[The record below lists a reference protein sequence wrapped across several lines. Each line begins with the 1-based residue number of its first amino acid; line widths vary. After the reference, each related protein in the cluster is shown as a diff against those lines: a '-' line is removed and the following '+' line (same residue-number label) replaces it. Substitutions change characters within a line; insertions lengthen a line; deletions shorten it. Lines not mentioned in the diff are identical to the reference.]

1 MGSKTKQTRQGQK
14 SYWETQL
21 NQRLSTLTEKG
32 IEPER
37 IAKDPGIRK
46 IRARIRQ
53 TQGSLRAIAD
63 SEKKAEEVSK
73 IKAEKTAAP
82 KMEKGKKEKEQ
93 PKEPELSKRQ
103 QKKMKKIESKDK
115 E

>member
-1 MGSKTKQTRQGQK
+1 MASKTKQTRQGQK

-21 NQRLSTLTEKG
+21 KQRLSVLAEKG
-32 IEPER
+32 TEPEK

-46 IRARIRQ
+46 MRARIRQ
-53 TQGSLRAIAD
+53 AQGSLRAIAD
-63 SEKKAEEVSK
+63 LEKKVEEVSK

-82 KMEKGKKEKEQ
+82 KTEKGSKEKEQ
-93 PKEPELSKRQ
+93 AKEPELSKRQ
-103 QKKMKKIESKDK
+103 QKKMKKIEGKDK